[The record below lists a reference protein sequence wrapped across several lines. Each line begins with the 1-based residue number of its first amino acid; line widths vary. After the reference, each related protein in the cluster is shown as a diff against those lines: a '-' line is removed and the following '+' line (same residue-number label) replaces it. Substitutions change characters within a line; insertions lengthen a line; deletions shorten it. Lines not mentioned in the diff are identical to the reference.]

1 MRNISNIKGVLY
13 AVVSSATFGLIPL
26 FSIPLLHAGM
36 ASPTILFY
44 RMLLSAAIMAAVAL
58 LLKRNF
64 RISRRDFGVLA
75 GLSLMYAATSLG
87 LLRSYDYIPSGVATT
102 VNFLYPL
109 VVTIVMTLFF
119 RERSSVWIVIA
130 VFISL
135 VGVALLAWGDAGNND
150 PGRGLIYAGTTVFT
164 YAVYIIGVMKSRA
177 GRLDPLIVAFYVLT
191 FSAAVFLVY
200 ALSTSGIAVVH
211 TWHIWRNLLLLALL
225 PTVLSNLTLVHRL
238 EVFAVGR
245 THIGHFGRNA
255 EGHVPAGERNLIAD
269 HRGEIEVVGVR
280 SLKVDGRGRGL
291 QVAERR
297 HVASEGQ
304 PLERHVSRAQTGRIA
319 ALRAAAEVGVH
330 VNHHAAQRPRVG
342 DRLHEETRSRGVH
355 HQLLF
360 RIVIARHGNVVGHE
374 VDVVHDAVEV
384 VSGAQAHEAAQRK
397 REPVVLRRE
406 YELGLLGLLEAGA
419 VRLDIV
425 LRGVVHRQP
434 VERRGLTAAAAAAV
448 VNRVHFVHGDEIDRG
463 RILSVAA
470 VTHVSLG
477 RSGRRKQQSHNQKSK
492 CFHKPNKIWFFG

>member
-75 GLSLMYAATSLG
+75 GLSLMYAATSLATG
-87 LLRSYDYIPSGVATT
+87 RRLRIARRDFGVVFLLSLFRAGCSLSLVFAYANIATGVASTIH
-102 VNFLYPL
+102 FLYPL
-109 VVTIVMTLFF
+109 AVALAMTLFF

-164 YAVYIIGVMKSRA
+164 YAVYIIGGMKSRA

-225 PTVLSNLTLVHRL
+225 PTVLSNLTLVL
-238 EVFAVGR
+238 AIK
-245 THIGHFGRNA
+245 HIGSTMTSILGSM
-255 EGHVPAGERNLIAD
+255 E
-269 HRGEIEVVGVR
+269 
-280 SLKVDGRGRGL
+280 
-291 QVAERR
+291 
-297 HVASEGQ
+297 
-304 PLERHVSRAQTGRIA
+304 PLT
-319 ALRAAAEVGVH
+319 
-330 VNHHAAQRPRVG
+330 
-342 DRLHEETRSRGVH
+342 
-355 HQLLF
+355 
-360 RIVIARHGNVVGHE
+360 
-374 VDVVHDAVEV
+374 AVLV
-384 VSGAQAHEAAQRK
+384 
-397 REPVVLRRE
+397 
-406 YELGLLGLLEAGA
+406 
-419 VRLDIV
+419 
-425 LRGVVHRQP
+425 GVVHFGEGFDLDSAAGLILVVTAVIIVILQTNHTPQTPPANIPPTQP
-434 VERRGLTAAAAAAV
+434 QE
-448 VNRVHFVHGDEIDRG
+448 
-463 RILSVAA
+463 
-470 VTHVSLG
+470 
-477 RSGRRKQQSHNQKSK
+477 
-492 CFHKPNKIWFFG
+492 

>member
-36 ASPTILFY
+36 ASPTI
-44 RMLLSAAIMAAVAL
+44 LLSAAIMAAVAL

-225 PTVLSNLTLVHRL
+225 PTVLSNLTLVL
-238 EVFAVGR
+238 AIK
-245 THIGHFGRNA
+245 HIGSTMTSILGSMEPLTAVHFG
-255 EGHVPAGERNLIAD
+255 EGFDLDSAAGLIL
-269 HRGEIEVVGVR
+269 VVTAV
-280 SLKVDGRGRGL
+280 
-291 QVAERR
+291 
-297 HVASEGQ
+297 
-304 PLERHVSRAQTGRIA
+304 I
-319 ALRAAAEVGVH
+319 
-330 VNHHAAQRPRVG
+330 
-342 DRLHEETRSRGVH
+342 
-355 HQLLF
+355 
-360 RIVIARHGNVVGHE
+360 IVILQTNHTPQTPPANI
-374 VDVVHDAVEV
+374 
-384 VSGAQAHEAAQRK
+384 
-397 REPVVLRRE
+397 PPT
-406 YELGLLGLLEAGA
+406 
-419 VRLDIV
+419 
-425 LRGVVHRQP
+425 QP
-434 VERRGLTAAAAAAV
+434 QE
-448 VNRVHFVHGDEIDRG
+448 
-463 RILSVAA
+463 
-470 VTHVSLG
+470 
-477 RSGRRKQQSHNQKSK
+477 
-492 CFHKPNKIWFFG
+492 

>member
-225 PTVLSNLTLVHRL
+225 PTVLSNLTLVL
-238 EVFAVGR
+238 AIK
-245 THIGHFGRNA
+245 HIGSTMTSILGSM
-255 EGHVPAGERNLIAD
+255 E
-269 HRGEIEVVGVR
+269 
-280 SLKVDGRGRGL
+280 
-291 QVAERR
+291 
-297 HVASEGQ
+297 
-304 PLERHVSRAQTGRIA
+304 PLT
-319 ALRAAAEVGVH
+319 
-330 VNHHAAQRPRVG
+330 
-342 DRLHEETRSRGVH
+342 
-355 HQLLF
+355 
-360 RIVIARHGNVVGHE
+360 
-374 VDVVHDAVEV
+374 AVLV
-384 VSGAQAHEAAQRK
+384 
-397 REPVVLRRE
+397 
-406 YELGLLGLLEAGA
+406 
-419 VRLDIV
+419 
-425 LRGVVHRQP
+425 GVVHFGEGFDLDSAAGLIL
-434 VERRGLTAAAAAAV
+434 VVTATRR
-448 VNRVHFVHGDEIDRG
+448 I
-463 RILSVAA
+463 
-470 VTHVSLG
+470 
-477 RSGRRKQQSHNQKSK
+477 QSR
-492 CFHKPNKIWFFG
+492 

>member
-58 LLKRNF
+58 LLKRTF

-102 VNFLYPL
+102 VNFLDPL

-225 PTVLSNLTLVHRL
+225 PTVLSNLTLVL
-238 EVFAVGR
+238 AIK
-245 THIGHFGRNA
+245 HIGSTMTSILGSM
-255 EGHVPAGERNLIAD
+255 E
-269 HRGEIEVVGVR
+269 
-280 SLKVDGRGRGL
+280 
-291 QVAERR
+291 
-297 HVASEGQ
+297 
-304 PLERHVSRAQTGRIA
+304 PLT
-319 ALRAAAEVGVH
+319 
-330 VNHHAAQRPRVG
+330 
-342 DRLHEETRSRGVH
+342 
-355 HQLLF
+355 
-360 RIVIARHGNVVGHE
+360 
-374 VDVVHDAVEV
+374 AVLV
-384 VSGAQAHEAAQRK
+384 
-397 REPVVLRRE
+397 
-406 YELGLLGLLEAGA
+406 
-419 VRLDIV
+419 
-425 LRGVVHRQP
+425 GVVHFGEGFDLDSAAGLILVVTAVIIVILQTNHTPQTPPANIPPTQP
-434 VERRGLTAAAAAAV
+434 QE
-448 VNRVHFVHGDEIDRG
+448 
-463 RILSVAA
+463 
-470 VTHVSLG
+470 
-477 RSGRRKQQSHNQKSK
+477 
-492 CFHKPNKIWFFG
+492 

>member
-119 RERSSVWIVIA
+119 RERCSRRL
-130 VFISL
+130 VFIPL

-225 PTVLSNLTLVHRL
+225 PTVLSNLTLVL
-238 EVFAVGR
+238 AIK
-245 THIGHFGRNA
+245 HIGSTMTSILGSM
-255 EGHVPAGERNLIAD
+255 E
-269 HRGEIEVVGVR
+269 
-280 SLKVDGRGRGL
+280 
-291 QVAERR
+291 
-297 HVASEGQ
+297 
-304 PLERHVSRAQTGRIA
+304 PLT
-319 ALRAAAEVGVH
+319 
-330 VNHHAAQRPRVG
+330 
-342 DRLHEETRSRGVH
+342 
-355 HQLLF
+355 
-360 RIVIARHGNVVGHE
+360 
-374 VDVVHDAVEV
+374 AVLV
-384 VSGAQAHEAAQRK
+384 
-397 REPVVLRRE
+397 
-406 YELGLLGLLEAGA
+406 
-419 VRLDIV
+419 
-425 LRGVVHRQP
+425 GVVHFGEGFDLDSAAGLILVVTAVIIVILQTNHTPQTPPANIPPTQP
-434 VERRGLTAAAAAAV
+434 QE
-448 VNRVHFVHGDEIDRG
+448 
-463 RILSVAA
+463 
-470 VTHVSLG
+470 
-477 RSGRRKQQSHNQKSK
+477 
-492 CFHKPNKIWFFG
+492 

>member
-1 MRNISNIKGVLY
+1 MLCNFFFMNVFLFHSAIAEFLILTVVLTFLLLLFGEIMPKIYSAQKTLAFCRFAAPGIMACRSVFYPLSSLLVRSTSFLNKHFVRKNHNISVDELSHALELTDKAELSEENNILEGIIRFGGETAKEVMTSRLDVVDLEIRTPFKDVLKCIVENAYSRIPVYAETRDNIKGVLY

-225 PTVLSNLTLVHRL
+225 PTVLSNLTLVL
-238 EVFAVGR
+238 AIK
-245 THIGHFGRNA
+245 HIGSTMTSILGSM
-255 EGHVPAGERNLIAD
+255 E
-269 HRGEIEVVGVR
+269 
-280 SLKVDGRGRGL
+280 
-291 QVAERR
+291 
-297 HVASEGQ
+297 
-304 PLERHVSRAQTGRIA
+304 PLT
-319 ALRAAAEVGVH
+319 
-330 VNHHAAQRPRVG
+330 
-342 DRLHEETRSRGVH
+342 
-355 HQLLF
+355 
-360 RIVIARHGNVVGHE
+360 
-374 VDVVHDAVEV
+374 AVLV
-384 VSGAQAHEAAQRK
+384 
-397 REPVVLRRE
+397 
-406 YELGLLGLLEAGA
+406 
-419 VRLDIV
+419 
-425 LRGVVHRQP
+425 GVVHFGEGFDLDSAAGLILVVTAVIIVILQTNHTPRTPPANIPPTQP
-434 VERRGLTAAAAAAV
+434 QE
-448 VNRVHFVHGDEIDRG
+448 
-463 RILSVAA
+463 
-470 VTHVSLG
+470 
-477 RSGRRKQQSHNQKSK
+477 
-492 CFHKPNKIWFFG
+492 

>member
-225 PTVLSNLTLVHRL
+225 PTVLSNLTLVL
-238 EVFAVGR
+238 AIK
-245 THIGHFGRNA
+245 HIGSTMTSILGSM
-255 EGHVPAGERNLIAD
+255 E
-269 HRGEIEVVGVR
+269 
-280 SLKVDGRGRGL
+280 
-291 QVAERR
+291 
-297 HVASEGQ
+297 
-304 PLERHVSRAQTGRIA
+304 PLT
-319 ALRAAAEVGVH
+319 
-330 VNHHAAQRPRVG
+330 
-342 DRLHEETRSRGVH
+342 
-355 HQLLF
+355 
-360 RIVIARHGNVVGHE
+360 
-374 VDVVHDAVEV
+374 AVLV
-384 VSGAQAHEAAQRK
+384 
-397 REPVVLRRE
+397 
-406 YELGLLGLLEAGA
+406 
-419 VRLDIV
+419 
-425 LRGVVHRQP
+425 GVVHFGEGFDLDWSSRRSSSSFSRPITRPGLRRQTFRP
-434 VERRGLTAAAAAAV
+434 RSRRSKTLSVLHSRKSRPQPAPFRAGRRLSARRRSAASRRLPFRTGSAAGRR
-448 VNRVHFVHGDEIDRG
+448 NG
-463 RILSVAA
+463 RIISSSGSDWPGTIPSPHVRAARTARRSTRATTRPRRPAGWTRGYAARRPTPRSPRRPSAGKTTSSVR
-470 VTHVSLG
+470 
-477 RSGRRKQQSHNQKSK
+477 RSNIR
-492 CFHKPNKIWFFG
+492 P

>member
-225 PTVLSNLTLVHRL
+225 PTVLSNLTLVLAIKHIGSTMTSIL
-238 EVFAVGR
+238 GSMEPPDGR
-245 THIGHFGRNA
+245 TGRRR
-255 EGHVPAGERNLIAD
+255 PLRRRL
-269 HRGEIEVVGVR
+269 RPR
-280 SLKVDGRGRGL
+280 LRGRTDSG
-291 QVAERR
+291 R
-297 HVASEGQ
+297 HGGHH
-304 PLERHVSRAQTGRIA
+304 RHSPDQSHAPDA
-319 ALRAAAEVGVH
+319 AGKHSAHAAAG
-330 VNHHAAQRPRVG
+330 
-342 DRLHEETRSRGVH
+342 
-355 HQLLF
+355 
-360 RIVIARHGNVVGHE
+360 
-374 VDVVHDAVEV
+374 
-384 VSGAQAHEAAQRK
+384 
-397 REPVVLRRE
+397 
-406 YELGLLGLLEAGA
+406 
-419 VRLDIV
+419 
-425 LRGVVHRQP
+425 
-434 VERRGLTAAAAAAV
+434 
-448 VNRVHFVHGDEIDRG
+448 
-463 RILSVAA
+463 
-470 VTHVSLG
+470 
-477 RSGRRKQQSHNQKSK
+477 
-492 CFHKPNKIWFFG
+492 

>member
-1 MRNISNIKGVLY
+1 MLCNFFFMNVFLFHSAIAEFLILTVVLTFLLLLFGEIMPKIYSAQKTLAFCRFAAPGIMACRSVFYPLSSLLVRSTSFLNKHFVRKNHNISVDELSHALELTDKAELSEENNILEGIIRFGGETAKEVMTSRLDVVDLEIRTPFKDVLKCIVENAYSRIPVYAETRDNIKGVLY

-225 PTVLSNLTLVHRL
+225 PTVLSNLTLVL
-238 EVFAVGR
+238 AIK
-245 THIGHFGRNA
+245 HIGSTMTSILGSM
-255 EGHVPAGERNLIAD
+255 E
-269 HRGEIEVVGVR
+269 
-280 SLKVDGRGRGL
+280 
-291 QVAERR
+291 
-297 HVASEGQ
+297 
-304 PLERHVSRAQTGRIA
+304 PLT
-319 ALRAAAEVGVH
+319 
-330 VNHHAAQRPRVG
+330 
-342 DRLHEETRSRGVH
+342 
-355 HQLLF
+355 
-360 RIVIARHGNVVGHE
+360 
-374 VDVVHDAVEV
+374 AVLV
-384 VSGAQAHEAAQRK
+384 
-397 REPVVLRRE
+397 
-406 YELGLLGLLEAGA
+406 
-419 VRLDIV
+419 
-425 LRGVVHRQP
+425 GVVHFGERFDLDSAAGLILVVTAVIIVILQTNHTSQTPPANIPPTQP
-434 VERRGLTAAAAAAV
+434 QE
-448 VNRVHFVHGDEIDRG
+448 
-463 RILSVAA
+463 
-470 VTHVSLG
+470 
-477 RSGRRKQQSHNQKSK
+477 
-492 CFHKPNKIWFFG
+492 

>member
-1 MRNISNIKGVLY
+1 MRLSLVGSEMCIRDRKNMSSGYFHGMRPKVSFPYDKIQKPHYICRPEPPSTIFAVVRDTARRRPRQKRAAVRRTVSQHATPPCAAGSGPHPPFRIRRRRKGTHRAQTRCSHDRRQREKNVEHMRNISNIKGVLY

-225 PTVLSNLTLVHRL
+225 PTVLSNLTLVL
-238 EVFAVGR
+238 AIK
-245 THIGHFGRNA
+245 HIGSTMTSILGSM
-255 EGHVPAGERNLIAD
+255 E
-269 HRGEIEVVGVR
+269 
-280 SLKVDGRGRGL
+280 
-291 QVAERR
+291 
-297 HVASEGQ
+297 
-304 PLERHVSRAQTGRIA
+304 PLT
-319 ALRAAAEVGVH
+319 
-330 VNHHAAQRPRVG
+330 
-342 DRLHEETRSRGVH
+342 
-355 HQLLF
+355 
-360 RIVIARHGNVVGHE
+360 
-374 VDVVHDAVEV
+374 AVLV
-384 VSGAQAHEAAQRK
+384 
-397 REPVVLRRE
+397 
-406 YELGLLGLLEAGA
+406 
-419 VRLDIV
+419 
-425 LRGVVHRQP
+425 GVVHFGERFDLDSAAGLILVVTAVIIVILQNNPTPQTPPANIPPTQP
-434 VERRGLTAAAAAAV
+434 PE
-448 VNRVHFVHGDEIDRG
+448 
-463 RILSVAA
+463 
-470 VTHVSLG
+470 
-477 RSGRRKQQSHNQKSK
+477 
-492 CFHKPNKIWFFG
+492 

>member
-1 MRNISNIKGVLY
+1 MAA
-13 AVVSSATFGLIPL
+13 AVVAPRILQIHREVG
-26 FSIPLLHAGM
+26 HA
-36 ASPTILFY
+36 
-44 RMLLSAAIMAAVAL
+44 
-58 LLKRNF
+58 
-64 RISRRDFGVLA
+64 
-75 GLSLMYAATSLG
+75 
-87 LLRSYDYIPSGVATT
+87 
-102 VNFLYPL
+102 
-109 VVTIVMTLFF
+109 
-119 RERSSVWIVIA
+119 
-130 VFISL
+130 
-135 VGVALLAWGDAGNND
+135 
-150 PGRGLIYAGTTVFT
+150 
-164 YAVYIIGVMKSRA
+164 
-177 GRLDPLIVAFYVLT
+177 
-191 FSAAVFLVY
+191 
-200 ALSTSGIAVVH
+200 
-211 TWHIWRNLLLLALL
+211 
-225 PTVLSNLTLVHRL
+225 LVHRL

-245 THIGHFGRNA
+245 AHIGHFGRDA

-304 PLERHVSRAQTGRIA
+304 PLERHVSRAQAGRIA

-360 RIVIARHGNVVGHE
+360 RIVIARNGNVVGHE
-374 VDVVHDAVEV
+374 VDIVHDAVEV
-384 VSGAQAHEAAQRK
+384 VSGAQAHEAAQRE

-406 YELGLLGLLEAGA
+406 YELGLLGLLETGA
-419 VRLDIV
+419 VRLNIV
-425 LRGVVHRQP
+425 LRGIVHRQP

-448 VNRVHFVHGDEIDRG
+448 VNRVHFVHGDKVDRG

-470 VTHVSLG
+470 VAHVSLG

-492 CFHKPNKIWFFG
+492 CFHKLN